1 MAIYDLTVSL
11 DLKQNLNIYATCKQL
26 DSINLICSIY
36 DNSVQADLTNYIVR
50 LKAMKA
56 DSIPLI
62 QEYTGISIPAD
73 SNVVTIAADEQL
85 TTTAGET
92 PIELQFIDKTSG
104 KKKATFNLIL
114 EVMSSTLVVDRSIS
128 TATYTL
134 LEELENK
141 LDQTSDFF
149 ENISEAVEINNELKT
164 SIASGATLKTGLDTD
179 IVNGNALKTGLENS
193 TAAANTAKNNLDNSI
208 SNANTAKSAVDAS
221 NTNAQATKTALEA
234 DIAQAQSNSFAT
246 EITNARGTYANLK
259 ARFDANDASLSERTN
274 PNLLINGDFQIWQR
288 GTSFN
293 ATSGNNTY
301 TADRWLTATGGA
313 YTVSNLSTGGLR
325 IANTTDFTSNSR
337 FQQHVEVPKSLQ
349 GKTVTLSFK
358 VKSSVN
364 KSIGVAICPYN
375 EAVIASKTIVATSA
389 SQVYSLTL
397 TLPTGKEIITIVFA
411 LATNTTSYFGLTAVT
426 NFPVCNIDF
435 EWVKLELG
443 SIATPFVP
451 RLYAEE
457 LASCQRYYEK
467 VVLQGLCVSQLGVV
481 RLRLIQPFKCAK
493 RIAPTVILTDIRDE
507 ESAVVM
513 NSSGVTFQTDINKVA
528 TTSPLSGYTNGSI
541 YEINCGLDAEIY

>member
-62 QEYTGISIPAD
+62 QEYTGVSIPAN
-73 SNVVTIAADEQL
+73 SNVVTIAANEQL
-85 TTTAGET
+85 TTTAGEI

-164 SIASGATLKTGLDTD
+164 SIASGSTLKTGLDTD
-179 IVNGNALKTGLENS
+179 VVNGNALKTGLENS
-193 TAAANTAKNNLDNSI
+193 TVAASTAKSNLDNSI

-221 NTNAQATKTALEA
+221 NTNAQATKSDLEA
-234 DIAQAQSNSFAT
+234 DIAQAKSNSFAT

-259 ARFDANDASLSERTN
+259 ARFDANDTSLSEMVKKSRADITYYVDVVNGNDTN
-274 PNLLINGDFQIWQR
+274 NGFGSGVAFKTIQQAIDILPQIINHTVTINVASGTYDESININGFVGYGKIIINGDTIVSTTRKIKNININSCECYLKIVGFYII
-288 GTSFN
+288 T
-293 ATSGNNTY
+293 TSGTHDIAVDNSSRTNLLY
-301 TADRWLTATGGA
+301 VNCIEPNSASGLRALFSNVF
-313 YTVSNLSTGGLR
+313 VSNSVISNKAAAIDTWILGNIFSSINSGSSNTVALQSGYGGT
-325 IANTTDFTSNSR
+325 ISKQSS
-337 FQQHVEVPKSLQ
+337 QQ
-349 GKTVTLSFK
+349 
-358 VKSSVN
+358 
-364 KSIGVAICPYN
+364 
-375 EAVIASKTIVATSA
+375 
-389 SQVYSLTL
+389 
-397 TLPTGKEIITIVFA
+397 PTGITSESSF
-411 LATNTTSYFGLTAVT
+411 YG
-426 NFPVCNIDF
+426 
-435 EWVKLELG
+435 
-443 SIATPFVP
+443 
-451 RLYAEE
+451 
-457 LASCQRYYEK
+457 
-467 VVLQGLCVSQLGVV
+467 GV
-481 RLRLIQPFKCAK
+481 
-493 RIAPTVILTDIRDE
+493 IR
-507 ESAVVM
+507 
-513 NSSGVTFQTDINKVA
+513 
-528 TTSPLSGYTNGSI
+528 
-541 YEINCGLDAEIY
+541 